1 MEETPNNLKEAVTRV
16 RYETLKGDVIDH
28 ETRLRVI
35 EEAVTKF
42 NFILY
47 LTLGG
52 GALSLINLMAV
63 LVLIGMA
70 VLNAR

>member
-1 MEETPNNLKEAVTRV
+1 MDTPENIKEAIV
-16 RYETLKGDVIDH
+16 RARYADMSKKVDDH
-28 ETRLRVI
+28 EDRMRTV
-35 EEAVTKF
+35 EEAITKF